1 MLFYNILFSEEGNFK
16 EIKNISYSNE
26 ETLIITEVIPPL
38 VLKKSRPFLI
48 GYFIV
53 EEDNKEISGI
63 MRHLIIKESLGK
75 SIKLNYTDNISNSVR
90 EIYGDFVELVSKYIG
105 LRRVISSFNDLILE
119 DEINNNFSFWLEDI
133 VKDVAMDKR
142 EILAQRVTK
151 FVNLYLIKVYEGI
164 YKRNIHLLKKHESE
178 ITFKILE
185 TSMLQK
191 IY

>member
-26 ETLIITEVIPPL
+26 ETLIITEVIPTL

-164 YKRNIHLLKKHESE
+164 YKRNIHLLKKYESE

>member
-26 ETLIITEVIPPL
+26 ETLIITEVISPL
-38 VLKKSRPFLI
+38 VLKKSKPFLI

-53 EEDNKEISGI
+53 EEDNKDISGI

-75 SIKLNYTDNISNSVR
+75 RIELNYTDNISNGVR

-164 YKRNIHLLKKHESE
+164 YKRNIHLLKKYESE